1 MTPATPNDV
10 LLATH
15 AAYVANGENQTAT
28 AAALGVSRETV
39 QRHIRQAAERGLL
52 GTKPVLPGFRISQ
65 VTNTPRGD
73 FVQQKPEH
81 GAPFEV
87 PAGQKIKGVSALVD
101 PHGREIIKW
110 IKTDADREAALAA
123 MRAAVDAFKD
133 ELPTAAPVVAPVG
146 THADLL
152 NLYAVTDAHFGM
164 LAWREETG
172 ADYDLP
178 IAEKLLLDWFAAAI
192 DLAPPAE
199 TAIFAQIGD
208 LLHYDGF
215 ESKTPTSGH
224 ILDADSRLPKVIRVV
239 VRTLRR
245 VIAMLLEKHAVVHII
260 MADANHDPASEAW
273 LREMFA
279 AFYDEEPRV
288 TVDSSSSTYYG
299 YQHGDVS
306 LYFHH
311 GHKRKIGN
319 VDSVF
324 AGKFREMYG
333 QTKFSYA
340 HLGHLHSDELK
351 STNLMKVER
360 HETLAAA
367 DAYAANGGWLSGR
380 SAKVITYS
388 KNHGEVARLTLTP
401 GMVGG
406 WRTAANDN
414 EQRRDVA

>member
-1 MTPATPNDV
+1 LTPATPNEA

-15 AAYVANGENQTAT
+15 AAYVANGENQSAT
-28 AAALGVSRETV
+28 ALALGCSRETV
-39 QRHIRQAAERGLL
+39 QRHLRQAAERGLL
-52 GTKPVLPGFRISQ
+52 GAKPVLPGFRISQ
-65 VTNTPRGD
+65 TTSTPQGD

-81 GAPFEV
+81 GETFVV
-87 PAGQKIKGVSALVD
+87 PEGHSVKGVSALVD
-101 PHGREIIKW
+101 PGGREIIKW
-110 IKTDADREAALAA
+110 VKTSTDADAQLAA
-123 MRAAVDAFKD
+123 MRAVVDALK
-133 ELPTAAPVVAPVG
+133 EGLPRAEPVIEPG
-146 THADLL
+146 HTLPSLL
-152 NLYAVTDAHFGM
+152 NLYAVTDVHFGM
-164 LAWREETG
+164 LAWREEAG
-172 ADYDLP
+172 ADWDLE
-178 IAEKLLLDWFAAAI
+178 IAERLLLDWFASAI
-192 DLAPPAE
+192 DLAPPSD

-239 VRTLRR
+239 IRTLRR
-245 VIAMLLEKHAVVHII
+245 IVAMLLEKHAVVHII

-279 AFYDEEPRV
+279 AFYDDEPRV
-288 TVDSSSSTYYG
+288 TVDSSASTYYA
-299 YQHGDVS
+299 YRHGDVS

-333 QTKFSYA
+333 ATKYSYA

-367 DAYAANGGWLSGR
+367 DAYSANGGWLTGR
-380 SAKVITYS
+380 SAKVITY
-388 KNHGEVARLTLTP
+388 HERYGEVARLTLTP
-401 GMVGG
+401 GMVSG
-406 WRTAANDN
+406 RVAANDN
-414 EQRRDVA
+414 ESKEMAA